1 MSHSGASQ
9 LRRER
14 LLPANNAMILPVE
27 ARARLVTAR
36 KLQTG
41 TPLTLDAFATYRRL
55 LEQPGLSFDA
65 ERGSWLAAR
74 YADVQRIL
82 LDPKTFSSQRTLNR
96 DGSVDEVASGSILGL
111 DPPRHRQL
119 RHLLAQAFTQRRVAQ
134 LEPRIRAICNRL
146 IGAMHGQRTA
156 DLVEALAF
164 PLPITVIAELLG
176 VPLSDIGEFRVW
188 ATELLSNDYELRLA
202 AFGQFAEYFDDLIE
216 QRRHALADDLLSALI
231 STETDGERLS
241 QRDITSACT
250 LLLIAGHETTTSL
263 IPVLLWCLDDHP
275 EAREEVTGN
284 PELLSGAIEEALRL
298 RAVVHYMPRVVT
310 EDVEFEGA
318 RLHAGDLVLPLFA
331 AANLDP
337 RQFPDPECFDIHR
350 SPNRH
355 FGFGHG
361 IHLCLGATLARLE
374 TTIAVQQ
381 LLERF
386 PTLERDRSQPLQLR
400 PAAFVYSLQHYPVQ
414 LHHNLP

>member
-1 MSHSGASQ
+1 MRPQRIVVFWKNPGFRSTSSGVA
-9 LRRER
+9 
-14 LLPANNAMILPVE
+14 
-27 ARARLVTAR
+27 
-36 KLQTG
+36 
-41 TPLTLDAFATYRRL
+41 
-55 LEQPGLSFDA
+55 
-65 ERGSWLAAR
+65 WLAAR

-146 IGAMHGQRTA
+146 IGAMQGQGTA

-176 VPLSDIGEFRVW
+176 VPLADIGQFRVW
-188 ATELLSNDYELRLA
+188 ASELLSNDYELRLA

-216 QRRHALADDLLSALI
+216 QRRHAMADDLLSALI

-275 EAREEVTGN
+275 RSPCGGDSKSRAAVRCDRRSIEVPHG
-284 PELLSGAIEEALRL
+284 GA
-298 RAVVHYMPRVVT
+298 
-310 EDVEFEGA
+310 
-318 RLHAGDLVLPLFA
+318 LHAS
-331 AANLDP
+331 
-337 RQFPDPECFDIHR
+337 CSHR
-350 SPNRH
+350 
-355 FGFGHG
+355 GG
-361 IHLCLGATLARLE
+361 
-374 TTIAVQQ
+374 
-381 LLERF
+381 
-386 PTLERDRSQPLQLR
+386 
-400 PAAFVYSLQHYPVQ
+400 
-414 LHHNLP
+414 